1 MTNEYHNDIVD
12 ILFGCGRKGMKVKN
26 IALSIYNRHY
36 GLFAK
41 NMVYSN
47 LYDQIRFYLCR
58 LVSSGHSSVMR
69 IRWGYYA
76 LKPDF
81 AIQLDFIADLF
92 KEEPTGKS
100 SKAKSTDKSLQLLLF
115 Q

>member
-26 IALSIYNRHY
+26 IALNIYNRHY
-36 GLFAK
+36 GLFAT
-41 NMVYSN
+41 NVVFSN
-47 LYDQIRFYLCR
+47 LYDQVRFYLCR
-58 LVSSGHSSVMR
+58 LVSDGHSSIMR

-81 AIQLDFIADLF
+81 AIQLDFIEGLY
-92 KEEPTGKS
+92 KEEPTGRS
-100 SKAKSTDKSLQLLLF
+100 SKTKPTDNAIQLQLF
-115 Q
+115 

>member
-26 IALSIYNRHY
+26 IALNIYNRHY
-36 GLFAK
+36 GLFAT
-41 NMVYSN
+41 NVVFSN
-47 LYDQIRFYLCR
+47 LYDQVRFYLCR
-58 LVSSGHSSVMR
+58 LVSDGHSSIMR

-81 AIQLDFIADLF
+81 AIQLDFIEGLY
-92 KEEPTGKS
+92 KEEQMGRS
-100 SKAKSTDKSLQLLLF
+100 SKTKPTDNAIQLQLF
-115 Q
+115 